1 MRSFMPVQHE
11 TKCINVPRNFVY
23 LLGKRG
29 PRKGEGGRP
38 RSIFRVRVGGQ
49 EIGFSPRALV
59 NVLDLILSAEEGVN
73 FSRIADC
80 VKLPRPRLSL
90 LLDYLVKSKILKRK
104 VVGRKHV
111 YHVTEEGE
119 RFWLQLRAAQFW
131 CPKVFHADFSIREKI
146 KRSLKKSSGADK
158 SYNIN
163 RDPDSPSL
171 VMLFVALFF
180 PEVLGF
186 LEQRMSY
193 EEFVKARRRMG
204 GWPLI
209 KDYLVGP
216 RVWRQRIKELV
227 EFMFYAFGSLVAEAD
242 AEELRNVLERLK
254 RRKLPSSDYLN
265 NRNGIDFQR
274 GCIWVDGVCYSVLPK
289 KRVMLTLYGFDK
301 LDLISSIYHLYQLPK
316 SEGEYLAYLHDHKIW
331 SSKPPLDKQAYFAQ
345 KAAMFKQLNDIKR
358 EMDRVEGEHIITRE
372 PQENDYSLDPSTSYI
387 LENLERL
394 NPKIYGPITPSESGR
409 GMPFNSLAKSNKTE
423 NLPLGLSRLQLLA
436 VDKIFRG
443 EFCPT
448 CSNTQEIHL
457 LNRHLLGKKI
467 IGYKCSK
474 CDSTFKAG
482 KAPGEWWNLLW
493 IGKTKAM
500 ERREK

>member
-49 EIGFSPRALV
+49 DIGFSPRALV

-73 FSRIADC
+73 FTRIADC
-80 VKLPRPRLSL
+80 VRLPRPRLSL
-90 LLDYLVKSKILKRK
+90 LLDYLVKSNVIKRK

-111 YHVTEEGE
+111 YYTTKEGE

-131 CPKVFHADFSIREKI
+131 CPKIFHANFSIKEKI
-146 KRSLKKSSGADK
+146 ILYERSLKKSSRDDK

-163 RDPDSPSL
+163 RDPDSPPL
-171 VMLFVALFF
+171 VMLFIALFF
-180 PEVLGF
+180 PEIWGF
-186 LEQRMSY
+186 LDQERSY
-193 EEFVKARRRMG
+193 EEFVKTRRRMG

-216 RVWRQRIKELV
+216 KVWRQRIKELV

-242 AEELRNVLERLK
+242 GEELRNALKRLK
-254 RRKLPSSDYLN
+254 RRNTLSSNYLN
-265 NRNGIDFQR
+265 NQNGIDLQR
-274 GCIWVDGVCYSVLPK
+274 GCIWIDGVCCSILPK
-289 KRVMLTLYGFDK
+289 KRVMLTRYGFDK
-301 LDLISSIYHLYQLPK
+301 LDLISSIYHLYQVPK

-331 SSKPPLDKQAYFAQ
+331 SRKPPLDKQAYFVQ
-345 KAAMFKQLNDIKR
+345 KAAMFRQLNEIRR
-358 EMDRVEGEHIITRE
+358 EMDRVEGEHIITFE
-372 PQENDYSLDPSTSYI
+372 LQENDYSLNPSMSYI
-387 LENLERL
+387 IEILVRL
-394 NPKIYGPITPSESGR
+394 NPKIYGPITPEEFGR
-409 GMPFNSLAKSNKTE
+409 GTPFNFLMRFKKVE
-423 NLPLGLSRLQLLA
+423 NLPFGLSRLQLLVA
-436 VDKIFRG
+436 DKIFRG
-443 EFCPT
+443 EFCPS

-457 LNRHLLGKKI
+457 LNRHLFGKKI

-474 CDSTFKAG
+474 CNNAFKAG
-482 KAPGEWWNLLW
+482 KTPGEWWRLLRV
-493 IGKTKAM
+493 GQSQKQ
-500 ERREK
+500 